1 MQIYEKAIENYAKH
15 LREQLE
21 NNLKHEVAVYVK
33 QAEEMTATGRCGL
46 SMNCCNCP
54 VALAWKQYPELD
66 SRCLPDNVKEA
77 ITLEYKEEKQ

>member
-15 LREQLE
+15 LLE

-33 QAEEMTATGRCGL
+33 QVEEMTATGRCGL

-54 VALAWKQYPELD
+54 MALALQQYPELD

-77 ITLEYKEEKQ
+77 IALEYKEAKQ